1 MARKSM
7 KGGDDSFIG
16 NMFAAGVGAYAA
28 KNSTSMGGLLWTL
41 AKYALVILA
50 IMLAISLVF
59 WLIGLAVPKEGFVPT
74 APSKEGDAKVTTPA
88 GNVIM
93 Y

>member
-1 MARKSM
+1 MAK
-7 KGGDDSFIG
+7 KGGFIDLTT
-16 NMFAAGVGAYAA
+16 MFSSGVGAYAA

-41 AKYALVILA
+41 TKYALVILA
-50 IMLAISLVF
+50 IVVAVYVVL
-59 WLIGLAVPKEGFVPT
+59 GLMRVATETFVPI
-74 APSKEGDAKVTTPA
+74 APSPEGDKKTTTPA

>member
-1 MARKSM
+1 MAK
-7 KGGDDSFIG
+7 KGGFVDLTT
-16 NMFAAGVGAYAA
+16 MFSSGLGAYAA
-28 KNSTSMGGLLWTL
+28 KQSTSMGGLIWTL

-50 IMLAISLVF
+50 IVVGVYVLLGLVR
-59 WLIGLAVPKEGFVPT
+59 IGTETFVPV
-74 APSKEGDAKVTTPA
+74 APSAEGDKKAVTPA

>member
-1 MARKSM
+1 MTK
-7 KGGDDSFIG
+7 KGGFVDLTT
-16 NMFAAGVGAYAA
+16 MFSSGLGAYAA

-50 IMLAISLVF
+50 IVLGVYVLLG
-59 WLIGLAVPKEGFVPT
+59 LIRIGTETFVPV
-74 APSKEGDAKVTTPA
+74 APSKEGDERVVTPA